1 MSKQIKRY
9 LNYLSNALKQNKKI
23 IFCALIST
31 FAWGTIAHGSFFLH
45 NSFSHDSLNELVPS
59 VMGNSWKIQLGRVF
73 VPIYRLILGE
83 IVTTPWTIG
92 LLSLF
97 YIAIAVFLV
106 AKIFKIKSRS
116 IIVLISG
123 IFVTNISVIS
133 ITATYIH
140 DLDCYMFAL
149 ALSVFAVYL
158 WRKYKKGYLCGAIPI
173 CFSLGLYQS
182 FISVTITLIIISLII
197 CLINEK
203 EANKVIRN
211 GIKGCVMLVGG
222 GILYYVAIKVIC
234 FISGTPLLSGGYNS
248 LDVASSTPILI
259 FIKNIFAGWNNTFKQ
274 FFSQIS
280 IYPEFLFSVLN
291 AIILVI
297 IAICTIKALF
307 SKELKIK
314 AKILLVVLVAL
325 LPISMNVVYALT
337 NGMSHDLMHY
347 AIWLTNLLALL
358 MIVKSPTNSLKSALR
373 SSLLMAVSGALLVI
387 LWSNTQVANIVY
399 LKKDL
404 EQKANLSLF
413 TRIVQQIEDYPGYI
427 SGETP
432 VVFVGKPDSELKEIP
447 GLEKFYKITGS
458 DNKYVLGAAEQ
469 TYYRAYFSYILH
481 NPANIADSVTWDKI
495 QNDERVIDM
504 SCYPKKESMSMI
516 DNIMVIKLGEH

>member
-1 MSKQIKRY
+1 
-9 LNYLSNALKQNKKI
+9 
-23 IFCALIST
+23 
-31 FAWGTIAHGSFFLH
+31 
-45 NSFSHDSLNELVPS
+45 
-59 VMGNSWKIQLGRVF
+59 
-73 VPIYRLILGE
+73 
-83 IVTTPWTIG
+83 
-92 LLSLF
+92 
-97 YIAIAVFLV
+97 
-106 AKIFKIKSRS
+106 
-116 IIVLISG
+116 
-123 IFVTNISVIS
+123 
-133 ITATYIH
+133 
-140 DLDCYMFAL
+140 
-149 ALSVFAVYL
+149 
-158 WRKYKKGYLCGAIPI
+158 
-173 CFSLGLYQS
+173 
-182 FISVTITLIIISLII
+182 
-197 CLINEK
+197 
-203 EANKVIRN
+203 
-211 GIKGCVMLVGG
+211 MLVGG
-222 GILYYVAIKVIC
+222 GILYYVAIKVVC

-248 LDVASSTPILI
+248 LDAASSTPILI

-274 FFSQIS
+274 FFSKIS

-291 AIILVI
+291 AIILAI

-307 SKELKIK
+307 SKELEIK

-358 MIVKSPTNSLKSALR
+358 MIVKSPTNSLKSTLR
-373 SSLLMAVSGALLVI
+373 SSLLMAVSGALFVI
-387 LWSNTQVANIVY
+387 LWSNVQVANIVY

-427 SGETP
+427 NGETP

-481 NPANIADSVTWDKI
+481 NPANIADSVTWDKM
-495 QNDERVIDM
+495 QNDERVIDV